1 MDVRLPDGTVIQNVP
16 EGTTKADLVA
26 KLKSNGMAVPSEW
39 LDAKPAQ
46 PEPPAAVQAGQAI
59 GGIPRQLGLTAR
71 YGIEGLASIAD
82 PLRMA
87 MNAVGIPG
95 QKRPM
100 SEVVGEYLTK
110 AGLPEPQ
117 NANERVIGDAS
128 RLMAGAMG
136 GGALMG
142 RASSGMA
149 GLMEK
154 GGDSAA
160 QQVTKKVLESMSSR
174 PGIASI
180 SAAGSG
186 LAGGSVREAGG
197 GPWAQF
203 GASLLGGIAAP
214 LAAQGA
220 SNLARSATN
229 GIKGLIASPSDL
241 DAKLAIELQRA
252 GIDPSTIGAN
262 VRAQLREDAK
272 KALVSGEGLDPAAL
286 RRLTDYRQIGATPLV
301 GDITQD
307 PALLSQ
313 QRNLS
318 KQIANT
324 PNVGGTNLPN
334 IENQNARRVLS
345 TLENATSSADDA
357 YASGQRIIGM
367 VVGKDAS
374 LAATERGA
382 YKAAEEAFG
391 RDLPL
396 DRGGFLN
403 EAFGNLAKSNK
414 TAFLPENIGK
424 LLNQLSAGKI
434 TVGGHMGHGGTDYP
448 VPFDVNTIDQL
459 KTILA
464 SASRAA
470 GNDGNAKAAIKAVR
484 DALENVQPKMQDFNG
499 AQLATAAQ
507 AAALRSGDP
516 AAKAMGAFDAA
527 RAFARDRRQW
537 QESAGFIEDAL
548 SGAAPDKF
556 VKKHIIGGSV
566 DDLAKL
572 RAEIGGGV
580 SSSREVGPAG
590 APQAAQASG
599 QLLDSV
605 RKQLVD
611 YILQRG
617 RADSDTVKFSSAGM
631 NDALKAI
638 GDRKL
643 ALFFAPDEIAQLK
656 SAVNVGRY
664 MQSQPIGSAVN
675 NSNTA
680 AAALGRI
687 SGLLDKASPIPLAGP
702 LVADPIKGGL
712 LSLQIRGMNNLSRGL
727 LAPADVDRMA
737 VTPALM
743 LPGLLSAP
751 AIQ

>member
-128 RLMAGAMG
+128 RLVAGSMG
-136 GGALMG
+136 G
-142 RASSGMA
+142 SSLLGKIA
-149 GLMEK
+149 PNSTGTT
-154 GGDSAA
+154 
-160 QQVTKKVLESMSSR
+160 QRVLEAMSSR

-357 YASGQRIIGM
+357 YAAGQRIIGM

-470 GNDGNAKAAIKAVR
+470 GNDGNAKAAIAQVR
-484 DALENVQPKMQDFNG
+484 NALENVQPKMQDFNG

-527 RAFARDRRQW
+527 RSFARDRRQW

-556 VKKHIIGGSV
+556 VEKHIIGGSV
-566 DDLAKL
+566 DNLAKL

-643 ALFFAPDEIAQLK
+643 ALFFQPEEIAQLK

-680 AAALGRI
+680 GAALGRI
-687 SGLLDKASPIPLAGP
+687 SGILDKLSPIPGVGP
-702 LVADPIKGGL
+702 MVFDPIKGGL
-712 LSLQIRGMNNLSRGL
+712 LQLQVKGMSNLSRGL
-727 LAPADVDRMA
+727 LAPQDVDRMA
-737 VTPALM
+737 ITPSLM
-743 LPGLLSAP
+743 LPGLLAAP
-751 AIQ
+751 AVN